1 MATGLGGAIA
11 GFDKGNDDDL
21 EQVFLSKGYNTALN
35 KYNKQFSPT
44 NLGLA
49 DAYSA
54 YRNAYEA
61 NSPLAAENAAYYG
74 NIAKGIFSNPATATS
89 TYEQLRSGNL
99 SSLADVYKNV
109 LDYGMAGQKAKLAA
123 GGYGNTGPSAYD
135 RILSSTMT
143 ASNLAPVLNTIYGNL
158 GRDASGMFGADRNWD
173 AYRLG
178 QFAQDPLTGYVD
190 AATAGRSINPYLT
203 KIGMLNAGVG
213 GLAQLAPLFQAN
225 NAGFQTV
232 KGLSS
237 RLNDFSDATMNAA
250 QFAGSFM
257 GGGMGGMM
265 GGMGGAGAAGG
276 AGGAGGMSSMM
287 GMMGGGGQQMAPAA
301 QSYYPQQMQMPSVPQ
316 SGGYYNQLPAMMQYQ
331 QGYQPSY
338 NPNSPALG
346 GYFPG

>member
-1 MATGLGGAIA
+1 MATGIAGAVA

-54 YRNAYEA
+54 YRDAYET
-61 NSPLAAENAAYYG
+61 NSPLAGENAAYYA

-99 SSLADVYKNV
+99 SSLSDVYKNV
-109 LDYGMAGQKAKLAA
+109 LDYGLAGQKAKLAA

-135 RILSSTMT
+135 RILSSSMT

-190 AATAGRSINPYLT
+190 NATAGRAINPYMT

-225 NAGFQTV
+225 SGGFQTV

-250 QFAGSFM
+250 QFAGSLM

-287 GMMGGGGQQMAPAA
+287 GMMGGGGGQQMAPAA
-301 QSYYPQQMQMPSVPQ
+301 QSFYPQQMPSVAPT
-316 SGGYYNQLPAMMQYQ
+316 GGYYQPMMNYQQPALPAYNPYM
-331 QGYQPSY
+331 
-338 NPNSPALG
+338 NPNSPGLTYG
-346 GYFPG
+346 